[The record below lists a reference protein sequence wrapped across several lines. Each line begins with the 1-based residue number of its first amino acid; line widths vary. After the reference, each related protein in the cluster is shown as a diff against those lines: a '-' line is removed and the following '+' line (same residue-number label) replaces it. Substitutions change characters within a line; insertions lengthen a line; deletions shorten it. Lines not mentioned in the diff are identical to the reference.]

1 MKDSF
6 EVYYISIRETGA
18 SFFSLKFIKAFFFY
32 ISFFIY
38 YYYVCAGLSKR
49 TTSEGLREA
58 FSKFGNVV
66 HARVV
71 TDRVSGYSKGFG
83 FVRYGTI
90 EEAAEGIKGM
100 DGKFLDGWVIF
111 AEYAKPRPPPP
122 SQAQS
127 SQPPLSVSSSP
138 PINYT
143 TQTTQSW
150 SSSQSTR
157 ASEPLPSHS
166 NHTPQETQTPNYSYH
181 SAQTLQSPPSYNSV
195 PPSNYSSEVPPP
207 PSSFASVRASN
218 YSQDSESQLG
228 YSVPPST
235 YAPQASQPPTYQPS
249 SHVSAPTFNFPPQYS
264 NPENLSSQS
273 SSCQH
278 QQTEYESS
286 TSK

>member
-1 MKDSF
+1 MAKALAVARAGF
-6 EVYYISIRETGA
+6 RR
-18 SFFSLKFIKAFFFY
+18 FFSISAFTPPPPATVPPPAEPSPNLFI
-32 ISFFIY
+32 S
-38 YYYVCAGLSKR
+38 GLSKR

-66 HARVV
+66 NARVV

-122 SQAQS
+122 SQAQP
-127 SQPPLSVSSSP
+127 SQPPLNVSSSP
-138 PINYT
+138 PINHT

-150 SSSQSTR
+150 STYQSTQ

-166 NHTPQETQTPNYSYH
+166 NHTSQETQTPSNYSYR
-181 SAQTLQSPPSYNSV
+181 STQTLQSPPSYN
-195 PPSNYSSEVPPP
+195 SNYSSEVPPP
-207 PSSFASVRASN
+207 PSSFPSVRASN

-228 YSVPPST
+228 YSGSPPPSM
-235 YAPQASQPPTYQPS
+235 YAPQASQPPNYQPS
-249 SHVSAPTFNFPPQYS
+249 SHVSAPTFNFPPQDS
-264 NPENLSSQS
+264 NPENPSSQS
-273 SSCQH
+273 SSCRH
-278 QQTEYESS
+278 QQTEA
-286 TSK
+286 

>member
-1 MKDSF
+1 MAKALAVARAGF
-6 EVYYISIRETGA
+6 RR
-18 SFFSLKFIKAFFFY
+18 FFSISAFTPPPLATVPPPAEPSPNLFV
-32 ISFFIY
+32 S
-38 YYYVCAGLSKR
+38 GLSKR

-66 HARVV
+66 HARVI

-127 SQPPLSVSSSP
+127 SQPPLNVSSSP

-150 SSSQSTR
+150 SSYQSTQ
-157 ASEPLPSHS
+157 A
-166 NHTPQETQTPNYSYH
+166 
-181 SAQTLQSPPSYNSV
+181 
-195 PPSNYSSEVPPP
+195 SNYSSEVPPP
-207 PSSFASVRASN
+207 PSSFPSVRASS
-218 YSQDSESQLG
+218 YSQYSESQLG
-228 YSVPPST
+228 YSGPPPPST
-235 YAPQASQPPTYQPS
+235 YAPQASQPSNYQPS
-249 SHVSAPTFNFPPQYS
+249 SHVSAPTFNIPPQDS
-264 NPENLSSQS
+264 NPENPSSQS

-278 QQTEYESS
+278 QQIEA
-286 TSK
+286 